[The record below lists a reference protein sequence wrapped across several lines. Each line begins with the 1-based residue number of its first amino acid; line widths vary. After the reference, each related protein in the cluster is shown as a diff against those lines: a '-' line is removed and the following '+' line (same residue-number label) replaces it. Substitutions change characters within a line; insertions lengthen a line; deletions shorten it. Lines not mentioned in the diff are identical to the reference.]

1 MQKCY
6 ALPLS
11 LLISLGCASAALAE
25 ADWPMFKHDAAR
37 TGQVAQR
44 PAIKSPRLLWKTPVG
59 LTGWLNSPV
68 IAEKVVYVGSGGS
81 GWNRADKTG
90 KKGQP
95 GDGVY
100 AFDLDSGKQIWYAA
114 AKQDVNAV
122 VWSDKRVIATGDEG
136 AIWALAPF
144 SGEVLW
150 RTPLKGAGYQL
161 LPLDDGRVIVGDSQ
175 GNLSWIEART
185 GKLLTSLRLDGEIRA
200 GVASDGRQIFAA
212 TRKGTVYA
220 YSIDGRALWKQS
232 LAELYPDYP
241 PGEGVFEI
249 YGAPVLYKD
258 TVILGFARDT
268 YYETPALVALAYK
281 NGALRWRGSN
291 GSDKEH
297 WGNIRTSPA
306 IYNHLLIYAE
316 PYSNSI
322 VAIDADK
329 GEAEGTLAAGAPM
342 FPQWASPAIAAN
354 TAYVPRF
361 DGGLYAID
369 VSNGKPLWD
378 FYLGIPSQAGQP
390 LPKALARL
398 KSAAWMPPIGD
409 AIYASPALAADGRI
423 LLPAAGYLYCI
434 GEK

>member
-1 MQKCY
+1 MQTFW
-6 ALPLS
+6 ALPLA
-11 LLISLGCASAALAE
+11 LLISLGSVSAALAE

-37 TGQVAQR
+37 TGNGGQR

-68 IAEKVVYVGSGGS
+68 IAENVVYVGSSGT

-100 AFDLDSGKQIWYAA
+100 AFALDSGKQLWYAA
-114 AKQDVNAV
+114 ASQDVNAV
-122 VWSDKRVIATGDEG
+122 VWDNGRVFATGDDG
-136 AIWALAPF
+136 TIWALDAAT
-144 SGEVLW
+144 GEQLW
-150 RTPLKGAGYQL
+150 RTKLKGAGYQML
-161 LPLDDGRVIVGDSQ
+161 TYGGRVLVGDAGGQ
-175 GNLSWIEART
+175 FSWIDQVT
-185 GKLLTSLRLDGEIRA
+185 GRINGKNQLDGEIRA
-200 GVASDGRQIFAA
+200 GMAANESQIFVA

-220 YSIDGRALWKQS
+220 FNFGGKLLWRQS
-232 LAELYPDYP
+232 LAELYPDYQ

-249 YGAPVLYKD
+249 YGTPVLYKD

-268 YYETPALVALAYK
+268 YYDTPALVALAAR
-281 NGALRWRGSN
+281 NGALRWQGSN
-291 GSDKEH
+291 GSDKQH

-306 IYNHLLIYAE
+306 IYDQLLIYAE
-316 PYSNSI
+316 PYSNEI
-322 VAIDADK
+322 VAVDADK

-342 FPQWASPAIAAN
+342 FPQWASPAIAGN
-354 TAYVPRF
+354 IAYVPRF
-361 DGGLYAID
+361 DGGLYAINA
-369 VSNGKPLWD
+369 SNGKPLWD

-398 KSAAWMPPIGD
+398 TSAEWMPPIGD

-423 LLPAAGYLYCI
+423 LIPAAGYLYCI